1 MIVGHVPRALSAVC
15 CLLLGKGGT
24 IFCEVTGRRRFSAD
38 LPQGGL
44 EVPCTLIFTGAGKYI
59 AKVQK
64 LVQLARSSGLDLS
77 FTASEPGSLPEQ
89 PNKKLKTE
97 KDEDSWLLTLSQF
110 DKKALCDGKRL
121 NDNHINFAQGLLRKQ
136 FPSIDGLK
144 LTLLRT
150 KQQTKIKHG
159 LQIIH
164 SRGNHW
170 IVAST
175 LGCYKDEV
183 KLFDSLYASVDRGHT
198 FYNTQSV
205 SN

>member
-1 MIVGHVPRALSAVC
+1 M
-15 CLLLGKGGT
+15 
-24 IFCEVTGRRRFSAD
+24 CEVTGRRRFSAD

-64 LVQLARSSGLDLS
+64 LVQLARSSGLDVS
-77 FTASEPGSLPEQ
+77 FSASEPGSLPEQ

-97 KDEDSWLLTLSQF
+97 KDASSEDSWLQLDGLTLSQF
-110 DKKALCDGKRL
+110 DRNALCDGKRL
-121 NDNHINFAQGLLRKQ
+121 NDNHINLSQALLRKQ

-144 LTLLRT
+144 LTLLQT

-164 SRGNHW
+164 SRGNH
-170 IVAST
+170 
-175 LGCYKDEV
+175 
-183 KLFDSLYASVDRGHT
+183 
-198 FYNTQSV
+198 
-205 SN
+205 